1 MAHIYKRG
9 CKFWISYY
17 LSGKLIQKSLMTKN
31 ERVALA
37 KQKRIEYE
45 LALGD
50 LYVASK
56 TPLSAMLESFC
67 KELMAT
73 RTFKSYKNDFSRL
86 RIFFGPVC
94 DLLEPGVPGA
104 KFGTK
109 SDKTGF
115 DKYAGKH
122 IKAELL
128 EDISTEVINRFIA
141 ERIQQ
146 DGWSPKTANLLR
158 QTLHKLFAYA
168 IKHYGFRSRDR
179 KYSNPLTGVDRQKEP
194 APQIRFLRPGEIIV
208 QLRVLAEAEV
218 IHALVSTYIYAGLRR
233 EEALWLTPIDID
245 LINRLIRVQAKTV
258 DGECW
263 QPKTKRN
270 RVVPISDALYGILC
284 TYKPWHDSNWFFPSP
299 KGKRWNPD
307 NFSQDLKKINQANG
321 LDWTCLDF
329 RHTFGSQLA
338 QNGVS
343 LYKIATLMGNSPEIC
358 RRHYAALIPEEMAE
372 IVEFSVK
379 ERSNISDN
387 ATKEMFEEIL
397 GVLKGKDQ
405 ETRNIPHLKLI
416 HFDESA

>member
-1 MAHIYKRG
+1 MAHLYKRG

-17 LSGKLIQKSLMTKN
+17 LNGRLVQKSLKTKN
-31 ERVALA
+31 ERVALS
-37 KQKRIEYE
+37 KKKRIEYE

-50 LYVASK
+50 LHVASK
-56 TPLSAMLESFC
+56 TSLPAILQAFC

-86 RIFFGPVC
+86 RVFFGPIC
-94 DLLEPGVPGA
+94 DLLEPGTPGS

-109 SDKTGF
+109 KAKAGY

-122 IKAELL
+122 VKAELL
-128 EDISTEVINRFIA
+128 EDISAEVINRFIA
-141 ERIQQ
+141 ARIQQ
-146 DGWSPKTANLLR
+146 DNWSPKTANLMR

-168 IKHYGFRSRDR
+168 IKHHGFRSRDR
-179 KYSNPLTGVDRQKEP
+179 NYSNPLAGVDRKREP
-194 APQIRFLRPGEIIV
+194 APQIRFLRSDEIEV
-208 QLRVLAEAEV
+208 QLQVLSEVPV

-233 EEALWLTPIDID
+233 EEALWLTHGDVD
-245 LINRLIRVQAKTV
+245 LVSRLIRVQAKTV
-258 DGECW
+258 DGKCW

-270 RVVPISDALYGILC
+270 RVVPISDALYRILGTFESRYDC
-284 TYKPWHDSNWFFPSP
+284 KWYFPSP
-299 KGKRWNPD
+299 RGKRWDPD

-338 QNGVS
+338 QKGVS

-372 IVEFSVK
+372 VVEFPFHGETI
-379 ERSNISDN
+379 ERAHETNQLL
-387 ATKEMFEEIL
+387 KEIL
-397 GVLKGKDQ
+397 KEVRGKKQ
-405 ETRNIPHLKLI
+405 EDRITPRLKLVR
-416 HFDESA
+416 FEDSA